1 MTEAPQQIQGGLIK
15 DGALNQYRI
24 LRREKK
30 IFVYYAAVGLTVL
43 TYRIMRRICAISNRT
58 FFKGSAVPGL

>member
-15 DGALNQYRI
+15 DGALSQYRI

-30 IFVYYAAVGLTVL
+30 DFFVCVL
-43 TYRIMRRICAISNRT
+43 TYMIMGRICAISNRT